1 MSRTLSLF
9 HPDAPETLIAA
20 TVVRTTKRALIA
32 RTADGRTVEISR
44 RSYTN
49 DTFGPGALHATVESY
64 LAAVSL

>member
-32 RTADGRTVEISR
+32 RTVEISR